1 MSAEIFENIEVKNL
15 VKLYNILENNL
26 EYLDNAK
33 LMYSK
38 QNIYLRESLN
48 FLIEIGLIS
57 VDGNNI
63 KIHDSSTGDVEDKIF
78 YKIAESSEFGLEIKE
93 YLNNFIN
100 VNGTYSFKPD
110 AIYNNATSHLRNF
123 LIYAKKIVYENS
135 EYKVI
140 DNRILELF
148 LKNEYSPKKLEKD
161 LKDKKQLGDDA
172 EKLVFRKEQDKVNS
186 LGSSLIP
193 DHVALRDVTAGYD
206 IQSFEKFD
214 ENIEK
219 IYIEVKAVSKSNYKF
234 HLSIKE
240 KQTAIKF
247 KDKYF
252 IYLLPVDRSNP
263 EKFDYTQLLRITNI
277 DKSIFQNKLEWTVE
291 NDGFIIS
298 KK

>member
-33 LMYSK
+33 LQYSK

-48 FLIEIGLIS
+48 FLIEISLIS

-63 KIHDSSTGDVEDKIF
+63 KIHDTSSGDIEEKIF
-78 YKIAESSEFGLEIKE
+78 NKIAESSEFGLEVKE
-93 YLNNFIN
+93 YLNNFTN

-135 EYKVI
+135 EYKVV
-140 DNRILELF
+140 DNEILKLF
-148 LKNEYSPKKLEKD
+148 LKKEYSPKKLEKD

-172 EKLVFRKEQDKVNS
+172 EKLIFKKEQEKVNQINPS
-186 LGSSLIP
+186 LKV
-193 DHVALRDVTAGYD
+193 DHVALRDVSAGYD
-206 IQSFEKFD
+206 IQSFEKQD
-214 ENIEK
+214 DRVEK

-234 HLSIKE
+234 HLSVKE
-240 KQTAIKF
+240 RQTANKL
-247 KDKYF
+247 KNKYF
-252 IYLLPVDRSNP
+252 IYLLPVDKSNP
-263 EKFDYTQLLRITNI
+263 DKFDFDHLLKIMNV
-277 DKSIFQNKLEWTVE
+277 DKSIFQNKLEWKVE